1 MSESDIYGWFRAD
14 DDYAKVVK
22 SIEITPKTSSE
33 IAEHTGI
40 SIRRVAS
47 VLESLERSKAVV
59 YQGDRWRST
68 DLAIKVLKKY
78 YG

>member
-1 MSESDIYGWFRAD
+1 MSESDIYGWFQAH
-14 DDYAKVVK
+14 DDYIKVVK
-22 SIEITPKTSSE
+22 SIETTPKKSSE

-47 VLESLERSKAVV
+47 VLESLQRSKAVM
-59 YQGDRWRST
+59 YQDDRWRST
-68 DLAIKVLKKY
+68 DLAITVLKKY